1 MYSRGRKEY
10 IQKDKD
16 TFLRPLFS
24 YKLTGHLF
32 GIAKSVEIHVH
43 ILTCTSKVKYFF
55 RFLIIMTRKGSLIPN
70 VFFGSAGH
78 VIYVVL

>member
-1 MYSRGRKEY
+1 MYGRGKKQY

-16 TFLRPLFS
+16 TFLRSLFS
-24 YKLTGHLF
+24 HKLTGHLS
-32 GIAKSVEIHVH
+32 GIAESIQIHMH
-43 ILTCTSKVKYFF
+43 MLTCTSKVKYFF
-55 RFLIIMTRKGSLIPN
+55 RFLMIMTRKGSLIPS